1 MRENRWSRKVW
12 EDAKKSTGRREKSVD
27 GSWLEI
33 FEGRRKKKR
42 VAQQNCKA
50 LVLERTKNYSDGK
63 RAEENIVQEDMR
75 KRMTG
80 EVAVKKA

>member
-50 LVLERTKNYSDGK
+50 LVLEMSGQKITQMARELKRTLCR
-63 RAEENIVQEDMR
+63 RA
-75 KRMTG
+75 
-80 EVAVKKA
+80 